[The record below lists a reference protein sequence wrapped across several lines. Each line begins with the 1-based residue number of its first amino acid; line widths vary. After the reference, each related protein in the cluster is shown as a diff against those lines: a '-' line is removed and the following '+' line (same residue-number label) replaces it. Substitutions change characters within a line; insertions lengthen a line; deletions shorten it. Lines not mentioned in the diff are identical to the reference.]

1 MNEMK
6 NELLLS
12 VSMITFKHELYIKQA
27 IEGVLMQETN
37 FEFHLII
44 ADDCSPDA
52 TPQIVKDIIDNHP
65 NGYRVKYF
73 RHEKN
78 MGMQTN
84 GSFALQQCKGKYV
97 AVCEGDDYWIDPLK
111 LQKQVDILE
120 NNPEYKFCITNLDF
134 YNQSTSKFDRSIL
147 NTFKKPLYLDIED
160 FLVKKAFMAPCTWL
174 GTRECFF
181 LTNINDIQ
189 SDGSFAIFMDVLQ
202 NTKVYFLDDT
212 TSVYRILQESASH
225 SNSFLKMLNYNQGI
239 YRTQLHYIE
248 KYNLSRLKNIVYE
261 SYRDSIKLMLRKN
274 YQNIELSKAIK
285 LIQDDFK
292 SDDIIILVQE
302 LIYYYQKE
310 LLKINNSKSLRIVK
324 LVTAPLVY
332 IKNKFNV

>member
-1 MNEMK
+1 MDK
-6 NELLLS
+6 YI
-12 VSMITFKHELYIKQA
+12 VSISCVTYNHAPFIKTCLD
-27 IEGVLMQETN
+27 GFLMQ
-37 FEFHLII
+37 
-44 ADDCSPDA
+44 
-52 TPQIVKDIIDNHP
+52 
-65 NGYRVKYF
+65 
-73 RHEKN
+73 
-78 MGMQTN
+78 QT
-84 GSFALQQCKGKYV
+84 SFAFEVVIHDDASTDGTREIIEEYTSKYPDIFFPMYQKENQYSQGIRGMMARFNFPRCRGKYI
-97 AVCEGDDYWIDPLK
+97 ALCEGDDYWTDPLK
-111 LQKQVDILE
+111 LQKQVDVLE

-134 YNQSTSKFDRSIL
+134 YDQSTSKFDRSIL
-147 NTFKKPLYLDIED
+147 NTLKKPLYLDIED

-174 GTRECFF
+174 GSRDCFF

-202 NTKVYFLDDT
+202 NTKVYFLNDT

-248 KYNLSRLKNIVYE
+248 KYNLYQLKNIVYE
-261 SYRDSIKLMLRKN
+261 SYKDLIKLMLRKN
-274 YQNIELSKAIK
+274 HQNIELSKAIK

-292 SDDIIILVQE
+292 SDDIIILIQE

-310 LLKINNSKSLRIVK
+310 LLKINNSKSLRIGK